1 MYKYIILIAIAIIFV
16 GIYFLLVKTKTE
28 TFTNFESIEEKD
40 ILPIYKNVT
49 PQEMIDFFG
58 GIDQFATVLVENEIP
73 VKYLTDPKQ
82 YPKIATYLEL
92 KFK

>member
-1 MYKYIILIAIAIIFV
+1 MYKYIIVVAIIFV
-16 GIYFLLVKTKTE
+16 GIYFLFAKTKTE

-58 GIDQFATVLVENEIP
+58 GIDQFAAVLVENNIP
-73 VKYLTDPKQ
+73 VKYLTDPAQ
-82 YPKIATYLEL
+82 YPKIASYLEL
-92 KFK
+92 KFQ